1 MWRYLCPLKYLH
13 GPIACGGGGGG
24 GGTQQKREGG
34 GGEGGEGGRMYVCSS
49 IVGIITL
56 QRVPELA

>member
-13 GPIACGGGGGG
+13 GPTACGEEGGGEEGGGGGG
-24 GGTQQKREGG
+24 GGGR
-34 GGEGGEGGRMYVCSS
+34 GEEGRMYVWSS
-49 IVGIITL
+49 VMGIITL